1 MLNFEFL
8 IKSLEVRDVYTRGH
22 TERGVHYAMQ
32 IAMAMGL
39 TEKELH
45 GLYIGGLIHDIGKIG
60 IPDVIL
66 LKPAKLTKEE
76 FEIMKLHV
84 KIGYELIKDNEI
96 PPECLDVLLYHQEK
110 YDGSGYP
117 IGKKGNDIPILA
129 RVYTVADSFE
139 AMTARRIYKK
149 SKTWE
154 EAFQELEEL
163 AGKHFDPDIVP
174 YAIKVLS
181 NLKSVPWHTNFT
193 SQDVEKIRWSFYFI
207 DSTGAI
213 KGDLFLPTLNAF
225 IEQREEFCLT
235 VFDIKNLSKINLE
248 KGWTKGNEAL
258 ALLVR
263 AINME
268 CCSMHDLKDT
278 IVKLMKEDVL
288 DIDSP
293 LIFRIGGDEFAV
305 IAPFIPP
312 PEKVK
317 HVVAFMKEQG
327 VEVSYLQNNYPRD
340 FKSAKEILEM
350 IMRFSRRRAF
360 TLELDLLFSE

>member
-22 TERGVHYAMQ
+22 TERGTHYAMQ
-32 IAMAMGL
+32 IGAAMGL
-39 TEKELH
+39 TEGELND
-45 GLYIGGLIHDIGKIG
+45 LYIGGLIHDIGKIG

-76 FEIMKLHV
+76 FEVMKLHV

-96 PPECLDVLLYHQEK
+96 PEGSLEVLLYHQEK

-117 IGKKGNDIPILA
+117 FGRSKENIPLLA
-129 RVYTVADSFE
+129 RVYTIADAFE

-149 SKTWE
+149 SKSWE
-154 EAFQELEEL
+154 EAFKELEEL
-163 AGKHFDPDIVP
+163 AGKQFDPDIVP
-174 YAIKVLS
+174 YAVNTLS
-181 NLKSVPWHTNFT
+181 NLKKVPWYST
-193 SQDVEKIRWSFYFI
+193 STSPDIERIRWSFYFM

-225 IEQREEFCLT
+225 MEQKEEFCLT
-235 VFDIKNLSKINLE
+235 IFDIKNLSRINLE

-268 CCSMHDLKDT
+268 CCSMYDLKET

-288 DIDSP
+288 DINSP

-327 VEVSYLQNNYPRD
+327 VEVSYLQSNYPKD
-340 FKSAKEILEM
+340 FKSEKDILSR
-350 IMRFSRRRAF
+350 IMQFSRKRSF
-360 TLELDLLFSE
+360 SIELDLIQPE

>member
-1 MLNFEFL
+1 MLFSSVSHTKTPFL
-8 IKSLEVRDVYTRGH
+8 CSIHFALALSGWCPHITMSTPLWTTSLATSSSEEGFTSMTSGSPLPSSKTYIFLTLEKSLQR
-22 TERGVHYAMQ
+22 
-32 IAMAMGL
+32 
-39 TEKELH
+39 
-45 GLYIGGLIHDIGKIG
+45 
-60 IPDVIL
+60 
-66 LKPAKLTKEE
+66 
-76 FEIMKLHV
+76 
-84 KIGYELIKDNEI
+84 
-96 PPECLDVLLYHQEK
+96 
-110 YDGSGYP
+110 
-117 IGKKGNDIPILA
+117 
-129 RVYTVADSFE
+129 
-139 AMTARRIYKK
+139 
-149 SKTWE
+149 E
-154 EAFQELEEL
+154 EAFEELENL
-163 AGKHFDPDIVP
+163 SGKHFDPDIVP
-174 YAIKVLS
+174 YAVRVLS
-181 NLKSVPWHTNFT
+181 NLKSVPWHVSFT
-193 SQDVEKIRWSFYFI
+193 SQDIEKIRWSFYFI

-268 CCSMHDLKDT
+268 CCSMYDLKET

-305 IAPFIPP
+305 IAPFVPP

-317 HVVAFMKEQG
+317 HVAAFMKEQG
-327 VEVSYLQNNYPRD
+327 VEVSYLQNNYPKD
-340 FKSAKEILEM
+340 FKSAKEILEL

-360 TLELDLLFSE
+360 TLELDLLFSD